1 MTCFLVNLI
10 YALHRS
16 LTTIVAGS
24 ISVAD
29 RIKMHHEAAKRVR
42 AAADELGLKRV
53 ALDDKCCA
61 NGMTA
66 VRIVIRMFQPTLN
79 ILCSCTSRRGC
90 LLPICE

>member
-1 MTCFLVNLI
+1 MRPTSLLLLVCMPCENVENTDDMPAVNLI

-29 RIKMHHEAAKRVR
+29 RVKMHHEAAKRVR

-66 VRIVIRMFQPTLN
+66 VGIEIY
-79 ILCSCTSRRGC
+79 
-90 LLPICE
+90 LLL